1 MMFLPI
7 FLSLYH
13 LFAQLLF
20 GGQVKL
26 VFTCMD
32 VGIFGKCQ
40 FDQFILLAVTQQN
53 SNAWFFII
61 LFDIAVK
68 VIHIHLHLPQILMG
82 EFTTLEVND
91 HIAMKQ
97 TVVENQIYIKM
108 IIVKAKAFLSRF
120 K

>member
-1 MMFLPI
+1 
-7 FLSLYH
+7 
-13 LFAQLLF
+13 
-20 GGQVKL
+20 
-26 VFTCMD
+26 
-32 VGIFGKCQ
+32 
-40 FDQFILLAVTQQN
+40 
-53 SNAWFFII
+53 
-61 LFDIAVK
+61 
-68 VIHIHLHLPQILMG
+68 LPQILMG